1 MEINFPATW
10 LHWSSLMNISYTFS
24 IFFCLFEVH
33 VEKKTLCKNL
43 FKRRCAFDSIL
54 ISIMKNVFIRNFR
67 ITTFLYFKQ
76 TWNSFACNPVPWTSH
91 MNESPYK
98 IQGKEGSFM
107 FQDGDTRLLS
117 DVIQTKVCN
126 KKRLWD
132 FSVVITVSV
141 VIASNVISGVISM
154 QVHNFVIHV
163 THNAAS

>member
-10 LHWSSLMNISYTFS
+10 LHWNSLMNISYTFN
-24 IFFCLFEVH
+24 FLLFIWSTCR
-33 VEKKTLCKNL
+33 EKDVVQKSLCQC
-43 FKRRCAFDSIL
+43 RCASDSNL

-91 MNESPYK
+91 SPYK

-107 FQDGDTRLLS
+107 FQNGDTRLLS

-141 VIASNVISGVISM
+141 AIASNVISGVISM